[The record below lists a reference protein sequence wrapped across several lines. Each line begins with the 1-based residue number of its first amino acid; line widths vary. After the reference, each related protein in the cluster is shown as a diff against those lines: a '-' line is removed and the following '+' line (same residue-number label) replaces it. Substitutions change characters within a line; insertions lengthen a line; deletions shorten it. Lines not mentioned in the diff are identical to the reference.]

1 MTDTQF
7 SSDSD
12 MVGGSARS
20 PAAFR
25 SARHSISFLVCQ
37 LPLASSLLF
46 DVSIWCHGSLLHI
59 VLYRSLH
66 AGFELATQCL
76 LCSRLCYKF
85 MSIHRSINCLVCQ
98 LPLAS
103 SLLFEVRIWCH
114 GSLLHIVLY
123 RSLHAGLELALE
135 YLLCS
140 RLCYKFGLS
149 ITILWTYLFTFSL
162 L

>member
-1 MTDTQF
+1 MGILYSTFFVRGIVTDTQF

-46 DVSIWCHGSLLHI
+46 
-59 VLYRSLH
+59 
-66 AGFELATQCL
+66 
-76 LCSRLCYKF
+76 
-85 MSIHRSINCLVCQ
+85 
-98 LPLAS
+98 
-103 SLLFEVRIWCH
+103 EVRIRCH

-140 RLCYKFGLS
+140 RLCYKFGLHCRCCEVQS
-149 ITILWTYLFTFSL
+149 SSPHSELFNYVWQSGTQAEYLVFTTTYLERVLHWTLRWVWMIRS
-162 L
+162 